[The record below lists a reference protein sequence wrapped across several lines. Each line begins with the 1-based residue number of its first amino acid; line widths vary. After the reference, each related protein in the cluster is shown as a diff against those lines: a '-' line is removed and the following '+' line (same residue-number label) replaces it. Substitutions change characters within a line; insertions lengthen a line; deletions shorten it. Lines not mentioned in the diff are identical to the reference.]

1 MSHAASPSPSPPP
14 NPLPDLPEDPIAAR
28 AKACEDLILACVE
41 GKFSIVDLV
50 DKLTVAGATPAE
62 AEDFIQQ
69 AQQSLSALANLRE
82 ATPLE
87 AANALS
93 WNLLRAK
100 VISAS
105 SLINPSPFS
114 KSLSSYAK
122 QLANLISSPSSS
134 QSSGAIPSSVLDA
147 APHLAKLVSDLS
159 DSHLEATWKLREA
172 YATDKAID
180 SIIDLL
186 QRQHMHEPI
195 ARSIWRD
202 IIQDRYVN
210 FEKLYVSILPGYDHH
225 DEAKEFV
232 SGYAIIKKDSV
243 NVCHPL
249 SDEADWIVSSV
260 LGKQLSSWCIRT
272 AKTNLSPLTAT
283 KNKRPL
289 AANSPTSPLKRSS
302 SICLNWNFSNCA
314 DPCPNKRRHGIC
326 SECGDKHRA
335 RDVDECFSALRASRQ
350 RAGGGQDSSLEAQAG
365 PRRFEAEKRKGEPLD
380 PLRYRRFTWLS
391 NKLNNTSPSALY
403 TESAPPLPSPPEH
416 LLKTRIL
423 MQSISLEIESV
434 LALPLIS
441 TS

>member
-1 MSHAASPSPSPPP
+1 
-14 NPLPDLPEDPIAAR
+14 
-28 AKACEDLILACVE
+28 
-41 GKFSIVDLV
+41 
-50 DKLTVAGATPAE
+50 
-62 AEDFIQQ
+62 
-69 AQQSLSALANLRE
+69 RE
-82 ATPLE
+82 ATPAGLSDEEATAFQKARDEATTNAQTLDQQRAQE

-249 SDEADWIVSSV
+249 SDEADWIRVFGAWEAAVIMVYPHRKNELVSYHRYISD
-260 LGKQLSSWCIRT
+260 LFHAIP
-272 AKTNLSPLTAT
+272 SPLTTICLDAEVRECYARSPFHLDDQS
-283 KNKRPL
+283 KMDIPLYNKRPL

-335 RDVDECFSALRASRQ
+335 RDIDECFSALRA
-350 RAGGGQDSSLEAQAG
+350 
-365 PRRFEAEKRKGEPLD
+365 
-380 PLRYRRFTWLS
+380 
-391 NKLNNTSPSALY
+391 
-403 TESAPPLPSPPEH
+403 
-416 LLKTRIL
+416 
-423 MQSISLEIESV
+423 
-434 LALPLIS
+434 
-441 TS
+441 